1 MYNIIQFGEGNFL
14 RAFAEYYIQ
23 TVKNN
28 GVAYYSLAIC
38 QPRKNNK
45 VISALKMQDNKYN
58 VLIRGRRNGEIINDV
73 MHIDCVNKCID
84 TTTELDF
91 LISAFVS
98 NDLKIVISN
107 TTEAGI
113 AYSAD
118 DVCGDYYNCTFPAKI
133 TYLLHERFLSG
144 ADGILFLPIEL
155 IENNA
160 DELKECILKYA
171 DLWQFGDDFKQYVIN
186 ECSFCNTLVDRI
198 VTGYTEYKDD
208 KCAVACEPYGS
219 WIIQADSRCKQ
230 LLPENISDDIV
241 FTDDITPYRTRKV
254 RILNGVHTMSVLA
267 AFLCDIDIVRD
278 MMNDEIGFGRKVL
291 QVIEEAGLSYEHTP
305 SGIDTMNVIV
315 ELNSF
320 IEHEQEILANLHRAV
335 EPDSIELESDLAL
348 IAIVGRGMK
357 DGRGVAAKVFTALA
371 NKKINVKMIDQG
383 SSELNIIVGVKNIH
397 FNEAIR
403 AIYNTFIEQE

>member
-23 TVKNN
+23 TAKNN

-73 MHIDCVNKCID
+73 MHIDCVDKCID

-91 LISAFVS
+91 LKSAFVS

-144 ADGILFLPIEL
+144 ADGILFLPVEL

-160 DELKECILKYA
+160 DELKKCALKYA
-171 DLWQFGDDFKQYVIN
+171 DLWQFGDDFKQYLIN
-186 ECSFCNTLVDRI
+186 ECSFCNTLVD
-198 VTGYTEYKDD
+198 
-208 KCAVACEPYGS
+208 
-219 WIIQADSRCKQ
+219 
-230 LLPENISDDIV
+230 
-241 FTDDITPYRTRKV
+241 
-254 RILNGVHTMSVLA
+254 
-267 AFLCDIDIVRD
+267 
-278 MMNDEIGFGRKVL
+278 
-291 QVIEEAGLSYEHTP
+291 
-305 SGIDTMNVIV
+305 
-315 ELNSF
+315 
-320 IEHEQEILANLHRAV
+320 
-335 EPDSIELESDLAL
+335 
-348 IAIVGRGMK
+348 
-357 DGRGVAAKVFTALA
+357 
-371 NKKINVKMIDQG
+371 
-383 SSELNIIVGVKNIH
+383 
-397 FNEAIR
+397 
-403 AIYNTFIEQE
+403 